1 VYKTPYRD
9 AVSITPSDSTIIP
22 VPRAVYVGGAGHL
35 EVVMYGGTTVIFKS
49 VPAGTT
55 LEIYVT
61 KIKATNTTATLILA
75 LY

>member
-1 VYKTPYRD
+1 MIQPSYRD
-9 AVSITPSDSTIIP
+9 AVSITPNDTTIIP
-22 VPRAVYVGGAGHL
+22 VPRAVYVGGTGHL
-35 EVVMYGGTTVIFKS
+35 EVVMFGGSTVIFKS

-55 LEIYVT
+55 LEIHVT